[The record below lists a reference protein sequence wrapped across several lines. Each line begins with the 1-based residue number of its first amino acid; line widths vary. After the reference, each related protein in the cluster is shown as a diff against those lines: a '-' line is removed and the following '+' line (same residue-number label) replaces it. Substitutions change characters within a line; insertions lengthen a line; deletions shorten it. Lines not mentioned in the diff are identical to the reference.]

1 MVTGAAV
8 ESADAV
14 NAVAS
19 CSTLSVWPLDGSEEE
34 RVEVGEGSVEKLSA
48 SSESR
53 LETENVD
60 E

>member
-1 MVTGAAV
+1 MAAV
-8 ESADAV
+8 VESVDAA
-14 NAVAS
+14 NAAAS
-19 CSTLSVWPLDGSEEE
+19 CSTLTEWPLEGSEE

-53 LETENVD
+53 LDTENVD